1 MNSESPLQTG
11 TLEKSWVKW
20 EVLLL
25 LWMAY
30 LLNQGDRQVFNTVL
44 PSIREALSL
53 TDTSV
58 GLIATIFNL
67 FYAFMVPLGGWRA
80 TVSAAN
86 GWLPSLYCSG
96 VLPQCLPDSPMEPF
110 SL

>member
-1 MNSESPLQTG
+1 MNSESPVQTG

-53 TDTSV
+53 TDT
-58 GLIATIFNL
+58 
-67 FYAFMVPLGGWRA
+67 
-80 TVSAAN
+80 
-86 GWLPSLYCSG
+86 
-96 VLPQCLPDSPMEPF
+96 
-110 SL
+110 